1 MPTINEVWE
10 QALQINANLGT
21 LHNDQGDIKQRL
33 DEANDWLA
41 EIRTLLADG
50 LTALADG
57 LSGVQARQDVTN
69 QILLFQA
76 QQQEAMIC
84 ILERI
89 SLNTCLI
96 LNEATRQTDLQRAIR
111 AAGEHLEHMYA
122 TANAEAA
129 LALAR
134 AQEQQARVDA
144 CCPPRPAPEPCTY
157 EPCPAPKA
165 VRPEA
170 PAGFRGYRPE
180 PSRVVRVRRA
190 GPDR

>member
-10 QALQINANLGT
+10 QALLINANLGT
-21 LHNDQGDIKQRL
+21 LHNDQGDVKQRL

-41 EIRTLLADG
+41 EIRTVLADG
-50 LTALADG
+50 LTAIADG
-57 LSGVQARQDVTN
+57 LAGIQARQDAAN

-89 SLNTCLI
+89 SLNTCLL
-96 LNEATRQTDLQRAIR
+96 LNEADRQTDLQRGIR
-111 AAGEHLEHMYA
+111 GAAEHLEHMYA
-122 TANAEAA
+122 TGHADGA

-134 AQEQQARVDA
+134 EQEQRARVDA
-144 CCPPRPAPEPCTY
+144 CCPPQPAPLPCAY

-165 VRPEA
+165 LRPEVP
-170 PAGFRGYRPE
+170 PAYRGYRAE
-180 PSRVVRVRRA
+180 ASRVVRVRRA

>member
-21 LHNDQGDIKQRL
+21 LHNDPGDIKQRL

-41 EIRTLLADG
+41 EVRTLLADG
-50 LTALADG
+50 LTAIADG
-57 LSGVQARQDVTN
+57 LAGIQARQDVAN
-69 QILLFQA
+69 QVLVFQA

-96 LNEATRQTDLQRAIR
+96 LNEANAQTDLQRAIR
-111 AAGEHLEHMYA
+111 TAGEHLEHMYA

-134 AQEQQARVDA
+134 EQEQQARVDA
-144 CCPPRPAPEPCTY
+144 CCPPKPAPAPCVY
-157 EPCPAPKA
+157 EPCPAPKP
-165 VRPEA
+165 VRPDV
-170 PAGFRGYRPE
+170 PAGYRGYRAE
-180 PSRVVRVRRA
+180 PSRVVRVRRTA
-190 GPDR
+190 PNR